1 MSAKNLFIS
10 LLTLSLLL
18 VVGMTYFTITLF
30 LQGDSLVG
38 TLLMVTL
45 VVLIWRLTIFLK
57 KHYCDLKLGMPI
69 GDERTRK
76 VRMYSA
82 GYAYFMSLY
91 IWLTILM
98 FHKYLEYDDAL
109 ILGLL
114 GMALSLGLS
123 WFLINR
129 SKGIE

>member
-1 MSAKNLFIS
+1 MFVS

-18 VVGMTYFTITLF
+18 VVGITYFTITLF
-30 LQGDSLVG
+30 LQGDSLVA

-45 VVLIWRLTIFLK
+45 VFLIWRLTIFIQK
-57 KHYCDLKLGMPI
+57 NYCDLKLGMPI

-82 GYAYFMSLY
+82 GYAYFISLY

-98 FHKYLEYDDAL
+98 FHKYLDYDDAL
-109 ILGLL
+109 ILGLM
-114 GMALSLGLS
+114 GMALSFGLS
-123 WFLINR
+123 WFMINR